1 MENRTGGYLLY
12 GLVKNPAAS
21 CLGLHNLSEAKFRS
35 NGVICEMEEVS
46 KQGVTITSHCSHPGT
61 QMRQNNKQQNTVQ
74 LGTER
79 LSLKQG

>member
-46 KQGVTITSHCSHPGT
+46 KQGGIQSVSPLPPTVLT
-61 QMRQNNKQQNTVQ
+61 QVHR
-74 LGTER
+74 
-79 LSLKQG
+79 